1 MADGA
6 ALGDEQR
13 FTYVD
18 YKAWELREGERYEL
32 IGGVP
37 YAMSAPSDRHQAVLV
52 ALAAAFYN
60 FFKGG
65 PCKVRP
71 APYDV
76 RLFYRPDETDDTVVQ
91 PDLSVICDE
100 KKRGPEGC
108 RGAPDLVVEIL
119 SPSNTA
125 IEMSLFQNSVS
136 FGTSSRKNRAKPGF
150 STKTK
155 EAVPKTEVL
164 EQPLII
170 RKFDLYRRAGV
181 REYWVVSPEEK
192 TIHAYCFQDEKML
205 SRVYTAAGAAGAVV
219 FPELEIALEPVFAE

>member
-1 MADGA
+1 
-6 ALGDEQR
+6 
-13 FTYVD
+13 
-18 YKAWELREGERYEL
+18 
-32 IGGVP
+32 
-37 YAMSAPSDRHQAVLV
+37 MSAPSDRHQAVLI

-60 FFKGG
+60 FFKDK

-108 RGAPDLVVEIL
+108 RGAPDRVVEIL

-125 IEMSLFQNSVS
+125 IEM
-136 FGTSSRKNRAKPGF
+136 
-150 STKTK
+150 
-155 EAVPKTEVL
+155 
-164 EQPLII
+164 I

-205 SRVYTAAGAAGAVV
+205 SRVYTAADAAESAV
-219 FPELEIALEPVFAE
+219 FPDLEIALEPVFAE